1 MLVPSMRVRTL
12 SLTHLELNHVH
23 HPKAKGDA
31 VARRGLEANL
41 IGIAEQETYRESP
54 APIYVAF
61 AVGALVVT
69 VAWITLLLYGAWRFI
84 AWIAA

>member
-1 MLVPSMRVRTL
+1 MPVRSL
-12 SLTHLELNHVH
+12 SFTHLELD

-31 VARRGLEANL
+31 DVARRGLKANL
-41 IGIAEQETYRESP
+41 IGIAEQETHKKSP